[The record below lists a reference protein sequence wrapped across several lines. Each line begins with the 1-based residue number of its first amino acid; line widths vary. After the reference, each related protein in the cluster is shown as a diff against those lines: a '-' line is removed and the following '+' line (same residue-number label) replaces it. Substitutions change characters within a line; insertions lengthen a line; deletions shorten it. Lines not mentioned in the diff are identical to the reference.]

1 MTHICIDLEITPY
14 SNDWPIELLTYYQT
28 PAEWSAAHYTPDQP
42 PEPGLPPPPLCEPLL
57 EAPFTSPPDSLQ
69 LLPPPLPDPSWQAP
83 PPELQSSA

>member
-42 PEPGLPPPPLCEPLL
+42 PEPIQDPDI
-57 EAPFTSPPDSLQ
+57 SPPAIELAKPPA
-69 LLPPPLPDPSWQAP
+69 LPPPLRP
-83 PPELQSSA
+83 PLAILSAHGPP